1 MTEYVL
7 GHTDAELE
15 RLDLQGRMYETATR
29 ELFER
34 AKIRPDMRVLDVGC
48 GSGAVSTLVAE
59 YVGSGGCVVG
69 VDRSEEALVAARRN
83 AASAGLAQ
91 VEFVNADLTELDSDG
106 AFDAVVGRF
115 VLMHQSEPATLL
127 RATLP
132 HLRPG
137 GVVAFLESQ
146 MAACV
151 QGVHSSPHSPTYQR
165 VNELE
170 IAVIEAVGAHNDM
183 GFRLAEA
190 FTSAGLPYPSLRV
203 HAYRDGGPDAV
214 VPRFAAASLKS
225 MIPMLDR
232 HGIATMTEAEI
243 DNMEEA
249 MRSELAT
256 SGGML
261 SSPLVVGAAS
271 AWPGA

>member
-7 GHTDAELE
+7 GHTEAELE

-34 AKIRPDMRVLDVGC
+34 AKIRPGMRVLDVGC
-48 GSGAVSTLVAE
+48 GSGAVSTLLAE
-59 YVGSGGCVVG
+59 YVGRGGCVVG

-83 AASAGLAQ
+83 AARAGLAQ
-91 VEFVNADLTELDSDG
+91 VEFVNADLNSLTSDG

-115 VLMHQSEPATLL
+115 VLMHQADPAALIHAAL
-127 RATLP
+127 D

-151 QGVHSSPHSPTYQR
+151 PGLHSSPHSPTYNR

-170 IAVIEAVGAHNDM
+170 IAVIDAVGAHNDM
-183 GFRLAEA
+183 GFRLAET
-190 FTSAGLPYPSLRV
+190 FTSAGLPYPSLRL
-203 HAYRDGGPDAV
+203 HAYQDGGPDAV

-232 HGIATMTEAEI
+232 YGIASLTEPDI
-243 DNMEEA
+243 DDMEVA
-249 MRSELAT
+249 MRAELSS

-261 SSPLVVGAAS
+261 SSPLVVGAA
-271 AWPGA
+271 AVWPGP